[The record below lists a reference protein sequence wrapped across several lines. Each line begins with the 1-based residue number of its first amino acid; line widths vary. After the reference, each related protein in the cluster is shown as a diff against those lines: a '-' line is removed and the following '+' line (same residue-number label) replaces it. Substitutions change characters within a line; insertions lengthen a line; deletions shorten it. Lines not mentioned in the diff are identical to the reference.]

1 MISGIKD
8 VNECIFFHFFAFYCY
23 KVTNYLF
30 YLSYNFKDMKRIV
43 ILASGSG
50 TNAENIIKYF
60 QNSKKEEVTLVLS
73 NKKDAK
79 VLGRAERLGI
89 TNESFTRADFTENGK
104 VLEILKNKAD
114 YVILAGFLWKIPTE
128 IIEAFPNEIIN
139 IHPALLPKYG
149 GKGMYGMH
157 VHEAVVENNETE
169 SGITI
174 HYVNENYDEGAIIFQ
189 KSFEVLPTDTA
200 DDVASKVHVLEYA
213 HFPEVIEKVIL
224 KNG

>member
-1 MISGIKD
+1 
-8 VNECIFFHFFAFYCY
+8 
-23 KVTNYLF
+23 
-30 YLSYNFKDMKRIV
+30 MKRIV

-60 QNSKKEEVTLVLS
+60 KNSNLISVTQVLS

-79 VLGRAERLGI
+79 VLERAKRLGVSCL
-89 TNESFTRADFTENGK
+89 SFNRENFYTSK
-104 VLEILKNKAD
+104 KLLNSLKISTD
-114 YVILAGFLWKIPTE
+114 YIILAGFLWKIPTS
-128 IIEAFPNEIIN
+128 IIEAFPNKIIN

-157 VHEAVVENNETE
+157 VHNAVVENKEKE

-189 KSFEVLPTDTA
+189 KSVEVLVCDTA
-200 DDVASKVHVLEYA
+200 EDVAKKIHILEQEN
-213 HFPEVIEKVIL
+213 FPRVIEQFIL
-224 KNG
+224 ENE